1 MPIFGETSIT
11 KLNVDDL
18 EFTANTDNGAK
29 KYLLD
34 LIYPIGSI
42 YIYQGEEKVDSCPI
56 ASTLGGTWER
66 IRNEFLYA
74 TASIEN
80 LGKTGGNN
88 NAWFVGHRHYTY
100 DFGYNNS
107 EKPNDYDQYIK
118 LDLSHDHELDIVELP
133 LWSTNDWMA
142 WTTKWME
149 DTEADTGTM
158 KTHKSQL
165 KGEIKLN
172 NKRLR
177 GLSGADVDDT
187 LRTDNSSIK
196 KAGYVDLLTEDKEMM
211 EANMPR
217 YTSVLAWKRTE

>member
-18 EFTANTDNGAK
+18 EFTANTDDGAK

-56 ASTLGGTWER
+56 ASTLGGTWTQIENR
-66 IRNEFLYA
+66 FLYA
-74 TASIEN
+74 TSKAHLGEN
-80 LGKTGGNN
+80 GGRN

-100 DFGYNNS
+100 NFDYNNG
-107 EKPNDYDQYIK
+107 ERPNDYDQYIR
-118 LDLSHDHELDIVELP
+118 LDLSHDHELDIVKLH
-133 LWSTNDWMA
+133 LWGYNDDFA

-149 DTEADTGTM
+149 STAADTGTM

-165 KGEIKLN
+165 KGEIKLD

-187 LRTDNSSIK
+187 LRTNNQAIQTD
-196 KAGYVDLLTEDKEMM
+196 GVLDLLNEDTDMKV
-211 EANMPR
+211 ANMPR
-217 YTSVLAWKRTE
+217 YTSVLAWKRTA